1 MKSLRK
7 ERYIRHPKA
16 RLTIKLFN
24 QKVKTSRAIMDENS
38 EEFARWSLVNW
49 DNPSITAEELYDIS
63 ELKSVKNEKK

>member
-1 MKSLRK
+1 
-7 ERYIRHPKA
+7 
-16 RLTIKLFN
+16 
-24 QKVKTSRAIMDENS
+24 MDENS